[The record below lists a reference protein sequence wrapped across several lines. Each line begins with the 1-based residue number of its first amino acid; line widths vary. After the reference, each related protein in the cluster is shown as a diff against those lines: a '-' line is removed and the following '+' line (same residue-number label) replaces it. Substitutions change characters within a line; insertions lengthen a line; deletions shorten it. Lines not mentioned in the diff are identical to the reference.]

1 MSDPFWLSKAFPE
14 GFLKIPNGAF
24 QTSRHAV
31 ASLVRGFSEI
41 SQITCFLQGAQKSFA
56 LWMLPIFQE
65 SDDERLIVK
74 WSSLE
79 DKAPEGLAGRS
90 CMSANRACDMYF
102 T

>member
-1 MSDPFWLSKAFPE
+1 MLLRVLF
-14 GFLKIPNGAF
+14 G
-24 QTSRHAV
+24 V
-31 ASLVRGFSEI
+31 SLDFI
-41 SQITCFLQGAQKSFA
+41 DHLFLQGAQKSFA

-79 DKAPEGLAGRS
+79 DKANPKGWPEIGAAFKGHG
-90 CMSANRACDMYF
+90 DMYF